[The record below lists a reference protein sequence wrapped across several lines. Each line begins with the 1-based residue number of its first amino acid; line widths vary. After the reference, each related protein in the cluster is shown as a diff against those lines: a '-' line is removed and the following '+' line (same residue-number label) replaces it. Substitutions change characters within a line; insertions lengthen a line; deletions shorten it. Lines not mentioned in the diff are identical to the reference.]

1 MRPNKWYKIVENV
14 EITDIAAEGMSIAR
28 IDNMVI
34 FLPYVIPGD
43 IVDVQVI
50 RKRKNFLEGRVVKVV
65 KKSENRAEPFC
76 SHFGICGGCK
86 WQNLPYEK
94 QLFYKQK
101 QVVDQLERIGKI
113 QINNLLPILA
123 SKKTTHYRNK
133 LEFTFSN
140 KRWLFEGESELPNP
154 TDYWGAGFHIPGRFD
169 KVIDLKECFLQAE
182 PSNSIRIA
190 VSDFC
195 KQNQIPF
202 FDLRNQEGFIR
213 NLIIRNTTYGQV
225 MLLFCFYYENIEWQ
239 EKIMSYIS
247 ERFPEITSLYFA
259 INSKS
264 NDSLDG
270 IEPILY
276 KGEKYLIEKLGDLKF
291 KISPKSFFQTNSKQ
305 AEVLYENVKQ
315 FAALSGNEIVYDLY
329 SGTGTI
335 GLFLANQ
342 AKKIIGIEYVED
354 AVKDAKENALLNNI
368 TNSTFYAG
376 DTKDILN
383 TSFIKENGIPDVVIL
398 DPPRNGI
405 HKDIITL
412 LLSIKPKCIV
422 YVSCNPAT
430 QARDLE
436 LFNEKYLVDKCQPID
451 MFPHTHHVENIV
463 KLMVRES

>member
-14 EITDIAAEGMSIAR
+14 EITDIAAEGKSIAR

-34 FLPYVIPGD
+34 FLPYVVPGD

-50 RKRKNFLEGRVVKVV
+50 RKRKNFLEGRVVKIV
-65 KKSENRAEPFC
+65 KKSENRTEPFC
-76 SHFGICGGCK
+76 THFGICGGCK

-94 QLFYKQK
+94 QLYYKQK
-101 QVVDQLERIGKI
+101 QVADQLERIGKI
-113 QINNLLPILA
+113 QLTNLFPILP
-123 SKKTTHYRNK
+123 SERTIHYRNK

-140 KRWLFEGESELPNP
+140 KRWLFEGESELPNE

-195 KQNQIPF
+195 KLNHIPF
-202 FDLRNQEGFIR
+202 FDLKKQEGFIR
-213 NLIIRNTTYGQV
+213 NLIVRNTTDGQI
-225 MLLFCFYYENIEWQ
+225 MLLFCFYHENLGWQ
-239 EKIMSYIS
+239 EKILSHVS
-247 ERFPEITSLYFA
+247 DLFPEITSIYFA
-259 INSKS
+259 INPKN

-276 KGEKYLIEKLGDLKF
+276 KGKEYLIETLGDLKF

-305 AEVLYENVKQ
+305 AEVLYEKVKQ
-315 FAALSGNEIVYDLY
+315 FAELSGNEIVYDLY

-335 GLFLANQ
+335 GLFLANN
-342 AKKIIGIEYVED
+342 AKKVVGIEYVED
-354 AVKDAKENALLNNI
+354 AVNDAKENALLNNI
-368 TNSTFYAG
+368 NNATFYSG
-376 DTKDILN
+376 DTKDTLN
-383 TSFIKENGIPDVVIL
+383 TDFINKNGIPNIVIL
-398 DPPRNGI
+398 DPPRSGI
-405 HKDIITL
+405 HKEIVTL
-412 LLSIKPKCIV
+412 LLTIKPKRIV

-436 LFNEKYLVDKCQPID
+436 LFNEIYLVDKCQPID

-463 KLMVRES
+463 KLTVI

>member
-43 IVDVQVI
+43 IVDIQVI
-50 RKRKNFLEGRVVKVV
+50 RKRKNFLEGRVVKIV

-123 SKKTTHYRNK
+123 SEKTTHYRNK

-213 NLIIRNTTYGQV
+213 NLIIRNTTDGQV

-239 EKIMSYIS
+239 EKIMQYVS
-247 ERFPEITSLYFA
+247 ERFPEITSLYFV
-259 INSKS
+259 INPKS

-270 IEPILY
+270 IEPKLY
-276 KGEKYLIEKLGDLKF
+276 KGKEYLLEKLGDLRF

-305 AEVLYENVKQ
+305 AEVLYENVKL

-368 TNSTFYAG
+368 TNATFYAG

-383 TSFIKENGIPDVVIL
+383 SEFIQNNGIPDVVIL

-405 HKDIITL
+405 HKDIVTL

-463 KLMVRES
+463 KLMVRE